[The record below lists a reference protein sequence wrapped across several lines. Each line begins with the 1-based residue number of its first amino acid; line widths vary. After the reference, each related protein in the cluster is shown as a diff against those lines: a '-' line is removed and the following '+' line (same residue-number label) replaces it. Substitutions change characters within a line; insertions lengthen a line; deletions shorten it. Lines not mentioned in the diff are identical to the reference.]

1 MFSGSNC
8 RKKEGINSAKEFLKN
23 VKNKNAAVEEF
34 KHGFFSY
41 DGRFLKV
48 TFEHIKTNTKPDI
61 IFTHNRDDLHQDHR
75 SINQLPGIHSG
86 EIYSSNMKFPNMMV
100 IFMFQI
106 IMSKLMIKLRTR
118 KLKLKWGTLIRKN
131 INPGL
136 HWILFKDFCACGV
149 WNLVVPINTLKIFI
163 VEKSFIDHAQFKVL
177 KTCNNLFNKWENI
190 IRQFMVATRL
200 KTAMTSF

>member
-118 KLKLKWGTLIRKN
+118 KLKLK
-131 INPGL
+131 
-136 HWILFKDFCACGV
+136 
-149 WNLVVPINTLKIFI
+149 
-163 VEKSFIDHAQFKVL
+163 
-177 KTCNNLFNKWENI
+177 
-190 IRQFMVATRL
+190 
-200 KTAMTSF
+200 